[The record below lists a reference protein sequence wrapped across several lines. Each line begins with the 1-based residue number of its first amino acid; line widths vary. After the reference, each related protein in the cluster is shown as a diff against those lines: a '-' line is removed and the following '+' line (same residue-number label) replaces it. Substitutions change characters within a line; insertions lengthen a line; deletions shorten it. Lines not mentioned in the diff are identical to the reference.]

1 MSTENTID
9 QDNSGWRFNAG
20 VALFILWIALALAIP
35 LIAVS
40 GMPVVRIAALTGA
53 IVIFNKILLA
63 AVIAVMGK
71 PGFRQ
76 LKVRL
81 RSYLL
86 IPARWP
92 LRRNGMPRK

>member
-1 MSTENTID
+1 VSTENTIA

-35 LIAVS
+35 VIAVS

-81 RSYLL
+81 GSYLL
-86 IPARWP
+86 VPARWP
-92 LRRNGMPRK
+92 SKKNGLPRK